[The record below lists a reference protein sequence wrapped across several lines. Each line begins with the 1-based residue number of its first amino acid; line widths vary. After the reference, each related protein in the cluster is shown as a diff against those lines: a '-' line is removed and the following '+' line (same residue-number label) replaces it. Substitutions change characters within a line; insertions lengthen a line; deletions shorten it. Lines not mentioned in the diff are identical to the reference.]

1 MTPGSTIPIIGA
13 SGAIY
18 GLLAA
23 YGLLFPERT
32 LLLYFVIPIKAKYFV
47 LILGAITFWSSLTSN
62 GGGVAHVAHLG
73 GMLFGWLYL
82 RGPTPWRGWR
92 GFRFRNPFRGTR
104 DRWRR
109 ERLRKKFKVYYRET
123 RGDDDPPQDG

>member
-1 MTPGSTIPIIGA
+1 MVILDPLSNFSSVGSYNEVM
-13 SGAIY
+13 S
-18 GLLAA
+18 
-23 YGLLFPERT
+23 T
-32 LLLYFVIPIKAKYFV
+32 LLRLVDYFKSRRVTAFC
-47 LILGAITFWSSLTSN
+47 TSLTSN

-92 GFRFRNPFRGTR
+92 GFRFRNPFRGMR

-109 ERLRKKFKVYYRET
+109 ERLPMCCTWSEAA
-123 RGDDDPPQDG
+123 